1 MVRLRR
7 LELPRVLS
15 HSDLNAARLPV
26 PPQPHIKDHVCD
38 NKTICILQVKYYI
51 NKYIVRIIRLTDL
64 IEWKISNEL
73 IDYDFAILEM
83 EKRVL
88 DIKRNSKKELVWLL
102 EHKSI
107 FTAGTSAKNEDLINN
122 KVEIRYT
129 GRGGQWTW
137 HGPGQRVVYLMLNLK
152 NRLPDIKAYVYAL
165 EELIISSLS
174 DFNIN
179 GMRVKNQPGVWVR
192 NNNGFHKIAALGIRI
207 SSWISYHGIS
217 INLNPNLEEFRN
229 IIPCGIQDGG
239 VTSLHRLNAKISLQ
253 ELDYTLHKYFKK
265 IFEENGSFCIK

>member
-1 MVRLRR
+1 M
-7 LELPRVLS
+7 
-15 HSDLNAARLPV
+15 
-26 PPQPHIKDHVCD
+26 
-38 NKTICILQVKYYI
+38 
-51 NKYIVRIIRLTDL
+51 TDL

-73 IDYDFAILEM
+73 IDYDFAISEM

-88 DIKRNSKKELVWLL
+88 NIKRNFKKELVWLL

-165 EELIISSLS
+165 EELIISSLR

-179 GMRVKNQPGVWVR
+179 GVRVKNQPGVWVK
-192 NNNGFHKIAALGIRI
+192 NNGGFDKIAALGIRI
-207 SSWISYHGIS
+207 SSWVSYHGIS
-217 INLNPNLEEFRN
+217 INLNPNLEEYSN
-229 IIPCGIQDGG
+229 IKPCGIEDGG
-239 VTSLHRLNAKISLQ
+239 VTSLHRLNAKISFQ
-253 ELDYTLHKYFKK
+253 ELDYTLHKYFIK
-265 IFEENGSFCIK
+265 IFGENGSFCIK